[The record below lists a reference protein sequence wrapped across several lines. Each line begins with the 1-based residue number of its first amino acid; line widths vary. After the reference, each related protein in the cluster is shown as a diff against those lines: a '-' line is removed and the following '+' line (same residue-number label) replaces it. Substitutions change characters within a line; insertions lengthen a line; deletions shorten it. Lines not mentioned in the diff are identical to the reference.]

1 MFHRPPASWAVI
13 VLTVLVLASAS
24 PGVHAGTGPQIPLIS
39 MSLEKESM
47 ESALNRISR
56 IVGYEIAV
64 SRDWADK
71 VISIVLQDCGL
82 EDSLTKILAAAGNP
96 SHILITDKENKKIE
110 ILILGP
116 ARVGPAGT
124 QGRKVPA
131 QSEPVESPAQEAEP
145 GDGSGGEPAE
155 ISAADEPGSPAASEL
170 PGRKKGGEV
179 SFRKVKMQEIGETE
193 MAPPEEE
200 TASSEK
206 DEEKGMTPG
215 QIEEKEELPESDMQ
229 SEQAQR
235 QERGTHTSN

>member
-1 MFHRPPASWAVI
+1 MLSRPPASWAVI
-13 VLTVLVLASAS
+13 VLTILVLAGAS
-24 PGVHAGTGPQIPLIS
+24 PRVHAGTEPQIPLIS

-47 ESALNRISR
+47 EGVLDRISR

-82 EDSLTKILAAAGNP
+82 EDSLAKILAAAGNP
-96 SHILITDKENKKIE
+96 SHVLITDKENRRIE

-124 QGRKVPA
+124 RGGMVPA
-131 QSEPVESPAQEAEP
+131 QSKPVEPPVQEAEP
-145 GDGSGGEPAE
+145 EDERGGEPAE
-155 ISAADEPGSPAASEL
+155 MSAADEPGSPAAPEL

-179 SFRKVKMQEIGETE
+179 SFRKLKMQEIGETQ
-193 MAPPEEE
+193 MIPPEE
-200 TASSEK
+200 AVVDSEK
-206 DEEKGMTPG
+206 DDEKGMASV
-215 QIEEKEELPESDMQ
+215 QIEEEKEVTESDMQ

-235 QERGTHTSN
+235 QEKGIHTSN